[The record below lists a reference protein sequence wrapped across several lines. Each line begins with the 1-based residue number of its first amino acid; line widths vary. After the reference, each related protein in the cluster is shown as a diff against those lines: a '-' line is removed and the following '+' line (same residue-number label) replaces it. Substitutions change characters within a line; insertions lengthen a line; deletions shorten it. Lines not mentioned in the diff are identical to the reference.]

1 MSKLKRHYINLKGN
15 NQSFSQLAK
24 LDQTYLIENKDI
36 LLTAGFLQKSKVN
49 Q

>member
-36 LLTAGFLQKSKVN
+36 LLKAGFLQKSKVN